1 MSSAEVF
8 QVTHQSAEG
17 RERTGVLTTAHGTVQ
32 TPVFMPVGTQ
42 ATVKGLTPEQV
53 ADIGF
58 EIILSNTYHLYLQPG
73 DEIVHE
79 AGGLHRFMNWHRS
92 ILTDSGGFQAM
103 SLSRIRKLSDE
114 GIDFQSFIDG
124 SRHMFTP
131 ERVIAI
137 EKNLDSDVVM
147 PLDICTG
154 YPSERSTA
162 EKDLNRTIAWFHR
175 AKQAMGPSH
184 QLLFGITQGGFFGD
198 LREEAACRILEA
210 EPQGF
215 AIGGLSVG
223 EERQLT
229 MDMLD
234 HSLRYAPPE
243 LPRYFMGLGDPIGIL
258 EVVSRGVDMFDC
270 VLPTRIARN
279 QMVFTRDGA
288 VKISKSI
295 YERDFRPIEED
306 CSCYMCRHYTRA
318 YLRHLFKANEM
329 LAGTLATIHNLHF
342 LYTLVSEIRSAITQG
357 TFAEYKRSFIDRYTA
372 SSDRA
377 W

>member
-1 MSSAEVF
+1 MGTSPLF
-8 QVTHQSAEG
+8 QVTCQSTRG
-17 RERTGVLTTAHGTVQ
+17 RERTGCLTTAHGTIQ

-53 ADIGF
+53 AEIGF
-58 EIILSNTYHLYLQPG
+58 EIILCNTYHLYLQPG
-73 DEIVHE
+73 DNIVHE
-79 AGGLHRFMNWHRS
+79 AGGLHSFMNWHRS

-103 SLSRIRKLSDE
+103 SLSRIRKLCDD
-114 GIDFQSFIDG
+114 GIEFQSFIDG

-137 EKNLDSDVVM
+137 EKNLDSDIVM
-147 PLDICTG
+147 PLDICTS
-154 YPSERSTA
+154 YPSAREA
-162 EKDLNRTIAWFHR
+162 AQKDMNRTVAWFRR
-175 AKQAMGPSH
+175 AKEAMGVSH
-184 QLLFGITQGGFFGD
+184 QLLFGITQGGFVGD
-198 LREEAACRILEA
+198 LREECAQRILELQ
-210 EPQGF
+210 PQGF

-295 YERDFRPIEED
+295 YEHDFRPIEED
-306 CSCYMCRHYTRA
+306 CTCYMCQHYTRA

-342 LYTLVSEIRSAITQG
+342 LYTLVCEIRAAITAG
-357 TFAEYKRSFIDRYTA
+357 TFAEYKRSFIERYTA
-372 SSDRA
+372 SSSRA

>member
-1 MSSAEVF
+1 MVIFKTTCQSS
-8 QVTHQSAEG
+8 TG
-17 RERTGVLTTAHGTVQ
+17 RERTGILTTAHGTVR
-32 TPVFMPVGTQ
+32 TPVFMPVATQ

-73 DEIVHE
+73 DDIVRE
-79 AGGLHRFMNWHRS
+79 AGGLHRFMHWDRS

-103 SLSRIRKLSDE
+103 SLSRISKKSDE
-114 GIDFQSFIDG
+114 GIEFQSFIDG
-124 SRHMFTP
+124 SRHIFTP
-131 ERVIAI
+131 ERVITI

-147 PLDICTG
+147 PLDICTQ
-154 YPSERSTA
+154 YPSERVAA
-162 EKDLNRTIAWFHR
+162 EKDLARTVSWFGR
-175 AKQAMGPSH
+175 AKKAMGESH
-184 QLLFGITQGGFFGD
+184 QLLFGITQGGFYSD
-198 LREEAACRILEA
+198 LREESTQRIMEM

-234 HSLRYAPPE
+234 HSLLHAPDDR
-243 LPRYFMGLGDPIGIL
+243 PRYFMGLGDPIGIL
-258 EVVSRGVDMFDC
+258 EIISRGVDMFDC
-270 VLPTRIARN
+270 VLPTRVARN
-279 QMVFTRDGA
+279 QMVFTRDGV
-288 VKISKSI
+288 VKISKKL
-295 YERDFRPIEED
+295 YERDFRPIDDD
-306 CSCYMCRHYTRA
+306 CSCYMCRNYTRA

-329 LAGTLATIHNLHF
+329 LAGTLASIHNLQF
-342 LYTLVSEIRSAITQG
+342 LQTMIGEIRNAIVTG
-357 TFAEYKRSFIDRYTA
+357 TFAEYKSAFIERYTS

>member
-1 MSSAEVF
+1 MNIF
-8 QVTHQSAEG
+8 DVTHQSKTG
-17 RERTGVLTTAHGTVQ
+17 RERTGILKTAHGIIQ

-53 ADIGF
+53 EEIGF
-58 EIILSNTYHLYLQPG
+58 EVILSNTYHLYLQPG
-73 DEIVHE
+73 DDVIHE
-79 AGGLHRFMNWHRS
+79 AGGLHRFMHWNRS

-103 SLSRIRKLSDE
+103 SLSRISKKSDE
-114 GIDFQSFIDG
+114 GIEFQSFIDG

-137 EKNLDSDVVM
+137 QKNLDSDIVM
-147 PLDICTG
+147 PLDICTQ
-154 YPSERSTA
+154 YPSERGVA
-162 EKDLNRTIAWFHR
+162 ERDLARTISWFGR
-175 AKQAMGPSH
+175 AKAAMGESH
-184 QLLFGITQGGFFGD
+184 QLLFGITQGGFYGD
-198 LREEAACRILEA
+198 LREESAKRIMDLD
-210 EPQGF
+210 PQGF

-234 HSLRYAPPE
+234 HSLLNAPDDR
-243 LPRYFMGLGDPIGIL
+243 PRYFMGLGDPVGIL

-270 VLPTRIARN
+270 VLPTRVARN
-279 QMVFTRDGA
+279 QMVFTRDGV
-288 VKISKSI
+288 VKISKKM

-306 CSCYMCRHYTRA
+306 CSCYACRNYSRA
-318 YLRHLFKANEM
+318 YIRHLFKANEM
-329 LAGTLATIHNLHF
+329 LAGTLATIHNLQF
-342 LYTLVSEIRSAITQG
+342 LQTMISEIREAIGNG
-357 TFAEYKRSFIDRYTA
+357 TFAEYKRSFIARYTA

>member
-1 MSSAEVF
+1 MAMFE
-8 QVTHQSAEG
+8 VTHQGTTG
-17 RERTGVLTTAHGTVQ
+17 RERTGILTTAHGVVT

-42 ATVKGLTPEQV
+42 ATIKGLTPEQV
-53 ADIGF
+53 AEIGF

-73 DEIVHE
+73 DDVVHE
-79 AGGLHRFMNWHRS
+79 AGGLHRFMHWDRS

-103 SLSRIRKLSDE
+103 SLSRISKKSDE
-114 GIDFQSFIDG
+114 GIEFQSFIDG

-137 EKNLDSDVVM
+137 QKNLDSDVVM
-147 PLDICTG
+147 PLDICTQ
-154 YPSERSTA
+154 YPSERVAA
-162 EKDLNRTIAWFHR
+162 EKDLTRTVSWFGR
-175 AKQAMGPSH
+175 AKKAMGESH
-184 QLLFGITQGGFFGD
+184 QLLFGITQGGFYGD
-198 LREEAACRILEA
+198 LREESTERIMEL

-234 HSLRYAPPE
+234 HSLLHAPDDR
-243 LPRYFMGLGDPIGIL
+243 PRYFMGLGDPIGIL
-258 EVVSRGVDMFDC
+258 EIISRGVDMFDC
-270 VLPTRIARN
+270 VLPTRVARN
-279 QMVFTRDGA
+279 QMVFTRDGV
-288 VKISKSI
+288 VKISKKI
-295 YERDFRPIEED
+295 YERDFRPIDED
-306 CSCYMCRHYTRA
+306 CSCYMCRNYTRA

-329 LAGTLATIHNLHF
+329 LAGTLATIHNLQF
-342 LYTLVSEIRSAITQG
+342 LQTMIGEIRNAIVTG
-357 TFAEYKRSFIDRYTA
+357 TFGEYKRAFIERYTA